1 MPMPVLMGMYTPVL
15 HQFLCLSLPPSHPG
29 CCSSFLDLALPT
41 TAPDSNNAPQ
51 IFYTAQELDVH
62 CLKDHK
68 PTVPRL
74 PTVHIAPV
82 RPKRDTK
89 RALGKQATIGLDSV
103 IHRSGGFRASKP
115 LEKLYSHPC
124 PGSSPNSDQLQ
135 RWKSSAPLAPCSSS
149 RTGTT

>member
-1 MPMPVLMGMYTPVL
+1 MPMRMYTPVL

-29 CCSSFLDLALPT
+29 CYSSFLDLALPT

-62 CLKDHK
+62 FLKDHK
-68 PTVPRL
+68 PTVPCI

-124 PGSSPNSDQLQ
+124 PGSSPNSDQ
-135 RWKSSAPLAPCSSS
+135 
-149 RTGTT
+149 

>member
-29 CCSSFLDLALPT
+29 CCSSSPDLALPT

-51 IFYTAQELDVH
+51 ILYTVQELDVH
-62 CLKDHK
+62 FLKDHK

-74 PTVHIAPV
+74 PTVHIAPL

-89 RALGKQATIGLDSV
+89 RALGKQATIGLDGV
-103 IHRSGGFRASKP
+103 IHRSGGFRT
-115 LEKLYSHPC
+115 
-124 PGSSPNSDQLQ
+124 LQ
-135 RWKSSAPLAPCSSS
+135 TARGAVLAPMPWIQPQQ
-149 RTGTT
+149 